1 VTRVLVA
8 AGVVASVL
16 AVPSPAGA
24 LDSVLCESVGDD
36 VVTTSDPSLPLDR
49 LGIPDAQ
56 ALVGGI
62 ARSGAG
68 VNVAVLDS
76 GVSRQGGGVPVVG
89 GTAISRGGEIQDP
102 HGTAVAAL
110 IAGAPR
116 PDSAGGPVG
125 VAPAAG
131 ILDVRVYDTTDEASL
146 DGEPPSSAAL
156 AAGLRW
162 VAAHAS
168 ADGIRIANVSMSVA
182 PSDELAS
189 AVAAVRAAGVVVVA
203 ETGNRGATGP
213 MEAHPSAVPG
223 EDVAKDVYPAGYD
236 GVVGV
241 NATGGGAPEGT
252 DPLVNVAASSA
263 TDVAA
268 PTYGSVVL
276 AVNGSTCTLQD
287 ISSGWAAA
295 EVSGVLALLWS
306 RYPKDTADEVVARLV
321 NTASGTTD
329 DPTKLTGAGV
339 VQPLEALT
347 RPLVPGA
354 DGRVSDT
361 RSARD
366 ENPRAR
372 APEPEVDTLASLR
385 HTALWTAIL
394 GGAALLLALM
404 LRPVLAR
411 RRD

>member
-1 VTRVLVA
+1 MLA
-8 AGVVASVL
+8 AGLLVGPALLPVA
-16 AVPSPAGA
+16 PAAA

-36 VVTTSDPSLPLDR
+36 VVSTTDPSLPLER
-49 LGIPDAQ
+49 LGIGDAQ
-56 ALVGGI
+56 LLLGGQ
-62 ARSGAG
+62 ARAGAG

-76 GVSRQGGGVPVVG
+76 GVSRQGGAVDVIGA
-89 GTAISRGGEIQDP
+89 TTISRGGEIQDP
-102 HGTAVAAL
+102 HGTAVASL
-110 IAGAPR
+110 VAGAAR
-116 PDSAGGPVG
+116 TDGGLVG

-131 ILDVRVYDTTDEASL
+131 IVDVRVYDTIDEESL
-146 DGEPPSSAAL
+146 DGDPPSSSSL

-162 VAAHAS
+162 VASNARTM
-168 ADGIRIANVSMSVA
+168 GIKVANVSLSVA
-182 PSDELAS
+182 DSEELAA
-189 AVAAVRAAGVVVVA
+189 AVAAVQAAGVVLVA
-203 ETGNRGATGP
+203 ETGNRGTPGP
-213 MEAHPSAVPG
+213 METHTSAVPG
-223 EDVAKDVYPAGYD
+223 EDVGREVYPAGYD

-241 NATGGGAPEGT
+241 NATGGGAPPGT
-252 DPLVNVAASSA
+252 DPLLNVALSSA

-287 ISSGWAAA
+287 INSGWAAA

-306 RYPKDTADEVVARLV
+306 RFPDDNASQVTARLF
-321 NTASGTTD
+321 NTASGTLD
-329 DPTKLTGAGV
+329 DPTKLTGVGV
-339 VQPLEALT
+339 VQPVEALT
-347 RPLVPGA
+347 RPQRPGT
-354 DGRVSDT
+354 DGQVSDT

-385 HTALWTAIL
+385 HTALWAAIV